1 MNNRILVKVS
11 AYESSIAF
19 RTVTQKQKSPHW
31 FYILRSDLERLWRDG
46 SVITSDIHSFARLQ
60 HDRDR
65 GVVSIRFIWL
75 NAAGGDDLTGWEQ
88 TVCLPCDDLAEFAA
102 RSPADAGKKQW
113 KALSLENKTSPRL
126 EFVEADNLRAA
137 LSNKTVRRRLVR
149 CLRDHFNWPGAER
162 ICFYNDF
169 LPCSFFFQEFRS
181 GRPGIC
187 GGLILHDHQDLSR
200 AYYSIHT

>member
-11 AYESSIAF
+11 ACESSIAF

-46 SVITSDIHSFARLQ
+46 SIVISDIHSFARLHYKQ
-60 HDRDR
+60 DR
-65 GVVSIRFIWL
+65 GVVSIRFVWL

-88 TVCLPCDDLAEFAA
+88 TVRLPYDALAEFLACCQSDDG
-102 RSPADAGKKQW
+102 RKQW
-113 KALSLENKTSPRL
+113 KALSLEDRIRPRL
-126 EFVEADNLRAA
+126 EFGAADNLHAA

-149 CLRDHFNWPGAER
+149 CLRDHFNWPGSDR

-169 LPCSFFFQEFRS
+169 SPYSFSFREFRS

-187 GGLILHDHQDLSR
+187 GGLILHEHQDLSR

>member
-1 MNNRILVKVS
+1 MISRAGNRQF
-11 AYESSIAF
+11 ACP
-19 RTVTQKQKSPHW
+19 VT
-31 FYILRSDLERLWRDG
+31 LW
-46 SVITSDIHSFARLQ
+46 
-60 HDRDR
+60 
-65 GVVSIRFIWL
+65 
-75 NAAGGDDLTGWEQ
+75 
-88 TVCLPCDDLAEFAA
+88 AEFSACSQSDTG
-102 RSPADAGKKQW
+102 RKQW
-113 KALSLENKTSPRL
+113 KLLSLEDKTSPRL

-169 LPCSFFFQEFRS
+169 LPCSFFFQEFRP

-187 GGLILHDHQDLSR
+187 GGLILPDHQDLSR